1 MIVRSTDGRS
11 YLFSSFRVDPEA
23 GEVTDDALAQAGN
36 GECRLFD
43 FLVKRGDIE
52 VLPSIALAE
61 VEPDEMSDEESTDD
75 PDE

>member
-52 VLPSIALAE
+52 ILPDITPDDIA
-61 VEPDEMSDEESTDD
+61 DEAPDEESTDD

>member
-23 GEVTDDALAQAGN
+23 GEVTEADIAAAGN

-52 VLPSIALAE
+52 VLPSIAPADIA
-61 VEPDEMSDEESTDD
+61 DEAPDEEST
-75 PDE
+75 E